1 MQKDILDQQLQ
12 ETKIINIEL
21 DKIIEKKQPS
31 TNS

>member
-21 DKIIEKKQPS
+21 DKILEKKQPS